1 VPESNSNAAKPKDG
15 LDGDKPVLMQSQRP
29 ARQLST
35 LLEIDTMYPMN
46 PIQYR
51 GYDIERSILT
61 GNYYADP
68 HHAQLT
74 NTRLRAGTLAELKTL
89 IDEVCDETTIVD
101 LFTEADRIMS
111 KPLYET
117 AA

>member
-1 VPESNSNAAKPKDG
+1 LTHPENP
-15 LDGDKPVLMQSQRP
+15 
-29 ARQLST
+29 
-35 LLEIDTMYPMN
+35 TMNPMN

-74 NTRLRAGTLAELKTL
+74 NTRLRAGTLAEMKAA

-101 LFTEADRIMS
+101 LFKEANRIMA
-111 KPLYET
+111 KPIYQT

>member
-1 VPESNSNAAKPKDG
+1 MN
-15 LDGDKPVLMQSQRP
+15 
-29 ARQLST
+29 
-35 LLEIDTMYPMN
+35 PMN

-68 HHAQLT
+68 HHAYLT
-74 NTRLRAGTLAELKTL
+74 NTRLRAGTLAEMKAV
-89 IDEVCDETTIVD
+89 IDEVCGETTIVD
-101 LFTEADRIMS
+101 LLKEADRIMG
-111 KPLYET
+111 KPLYQT

>member
-1 VPESNSNAAKPKDG
+1 MN
-15 LDGDKPVLMQSQRP
+15 
-29 ARQLST
+29 
-35 LLEIDTMYPMN
+35 PMN

-74 NTRLRAGTLAELKTL
+74 NTRLRAGTLAEMKAA

-101 LFTEADRIMS
+101 LFKEANRIMA
-111 KPLYET
+111 KPIYQT